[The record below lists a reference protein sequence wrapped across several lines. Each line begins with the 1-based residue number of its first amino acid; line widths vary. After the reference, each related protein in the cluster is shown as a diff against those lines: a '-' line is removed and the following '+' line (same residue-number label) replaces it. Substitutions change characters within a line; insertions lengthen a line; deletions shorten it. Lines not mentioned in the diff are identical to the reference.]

1 MKHAVVYLLFAMLLF
16 SSCIA
21 KSREK
26 TLIHDPSL
34 ARVIV
39 KKELS
44 IGVDPSMPPLSFYAS
59 NGELVGYEVDIA
71 RKIADTL
78 GVGLNV
84 VPITSQD
91 RFEKLESHTID
102 YLASDFAVRRGNM
115 NIELSQPYLRDA
127 LVVVVYDP
135 VIRTDSFNSFADLRN
150 KRIGMLA
157 DAELLKIVQDTPL
170 FIDNFSKPYLYP
182 RMEQLLTALD
192 YGELDAVVMNLLTYF
207 SKITK
212 EKKRYRIVDT
222 PLVNT
227 TYNYTFRKE
236 DIHLRTTVD
245 SILLDLA
252 KDSTLRNISN
262 TWFGADVSIV
272 GKY

>member
-1 MKHAVVYLLFAMLLF
+1 MSMKHAVVYLLFAMLLF

-102 YLASDFAVRRGNM
+102 YLASDFAFSDIINFDSNFLISDRFINIPAAKLKNISLKSDKLNTELKVELVERLHENNDLVKDKHGNIIYDIWISADGKRK
-115 NIELSQPYLRDA
+115 NGDEFLSTYQDLLHLNAISFSSKADLLRKPKYEIIFETFSQKYTHKLYENKYNYSLYINDVSVYEFDKAKIDSLFEKLLNLSQ
-127 LVVVVYDP
+127 
-135 VIRTDSFNSFADLRN
+135 I
-150 KRIGMLA
+150 
-157 DAELLKIVQDTPL
+157 Q
-170 FIDNFSKPYLYP
+170 
-182 RMEQLLTALD
+182 
-192 YGELDAVVMNLLTYF
+192 
-207 SKITK
+207 
-212 EKKRYRIVDT
+212 
-222 PLVNT
+222 
-227 TYNYTFRKE
+227 
-236 DIHLRTTVD
+236 
-245 SILLDLA
+245 
-252 KDSTLRNISN
+252 
-262 TWFGADVSIV
+262 
-272 GKY
+272 